1 MYHDFIL
8 VKKTTINTKNKFD
21 KLISNYFNNNKDE
34 ISFVKIRDDLILYIF
49 DTLKWLESDFYELGV
64 RKGISYHGITIIKDE
79 NAKKAKDIIEAWKN
93 LFSNGDE
100 VIKLTGEYIFENE
113 LEYDEFGKKY
123 YKYGQYKK
131 IFLKK
136 DEVLKSLEGLEKFLK
151 ISSENKEYCVVH
163 FGI

>member
-79 NAKKAKDIIEAWKN
+79 NAKKIIEAWKA
-93 LFSNGDE
+93 LFSLGDE
-100 VIKLTGEYIFENE
+100 IIELTGEYTFENKIK
-113 LEYDEFGKKY
+113 YDEMLKQY
-123 YKYGQYKK
+123 YQIGQYDKVVIKK
-131 IFLKK
+131 EEL
-136 DEVLKSLEGLEKFLK
+136 LETLEKLEKFLTTVA
-151 ISSENKEYCVVH
+151 EDREYCVVH
-163 FGI
+163 FGM

>member
-64 RKGISYHGITIIKDE
+64 RKGIS
-79 NAKKAKDIIEAWKN
+79 
-93 LFSNGDE
+93 
-100 VIKLTGEYIFENE
+100 
-113 LEYDEFGKKY
+113 
-123 YKYGQYKK
+123 
-131 IFLKK
+131 
-136 DEVLKSLEGLEKFLK
+136 
-151 ISSENKEYCVVH
+151 
-163 FGI
+163 